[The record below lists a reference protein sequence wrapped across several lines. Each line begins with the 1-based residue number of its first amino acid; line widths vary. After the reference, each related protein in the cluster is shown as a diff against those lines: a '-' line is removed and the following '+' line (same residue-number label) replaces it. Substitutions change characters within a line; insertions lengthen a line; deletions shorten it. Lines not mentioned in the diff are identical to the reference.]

1 MTPGMGAVTTTTP
14 LRTAM
19 TDTVD
24 KGQTITVEMVLA
36 DSTGGSDTL
45 SSAFEVPETAT
56 VALSELKISKC
67 VRLVIIIFKGQLP
80 QPAGWSRGLLPW
92 RRQ

>member
-56 VALSELKISKC
+56 VAFLS
-67 VRLVIIIFKGQLP
+67 
-80 QPAGWSRGLLPW
+80 
-92 RRQ
+92 